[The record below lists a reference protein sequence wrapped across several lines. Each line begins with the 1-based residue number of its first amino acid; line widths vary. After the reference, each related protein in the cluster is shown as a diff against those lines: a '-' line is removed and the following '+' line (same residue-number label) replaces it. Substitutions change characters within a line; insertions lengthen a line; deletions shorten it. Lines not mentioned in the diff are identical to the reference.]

1 MKSEPLAAVVTGA
14 ASGLGLATATALSRR
29 GWHVTGFDLSP
40 LPSDLTPP
48 ETLAMMA
55 VDVTD
60 EEAVSRAFASV
71 ADTNSAPLRLVVNC
85 AGIAPG
91 KKLVGSDGPH
101 DVATFNKAIQVNL
114 VGTFV
119 VMAQAAAVMASSE
132 PDSHGER
139 GVIINTS
146 SVAAFEGQIGQV
158 AYAASKAGVAGMTL
172 PAARDL
178 APHGIRVMTIAPGI
192 VDTPMMA
199 GFSETVRDSLASS
212 VPFPPRLAHPNE
224 FADLV
229 QMIYSHRYLN
239 GETIRMDGAL
249 RMAAK

>member
-1 MKSEPLAAVVTGA
+1 VENQPLTAVVTGA
-14 ASGLGLATATALSRR
+14 SSGLGLATATALAQK
-29 GWHVTGFDLSP
+29 GWHVTGLDLSP
-40 LPSDLTPP
+40 FPSTLTPP
-48 ETLAMMA
+48 VTLTLMT

-60 EEAVSRAFASV
+60 AAAVSQALTEVTA
-71 ADTNSAPLRLVVNC
+71 AGSAPLRLVVNC

-91 KKLVGSDGPH
+91 KRLVGSDGPH
-101 DVATFNKAIQVNL
+101 DLATFQKTIQVNL

-119 VMAQAAAVMASSE
+119 VMAQAASVMAASE

-178 APHGIRVMTIAPGI
+178 ARHGIRVMTIAPGI

-212 VPFPPRLAHPNE
+212 VPFPQRLAHPDE
-224 FADLV
+224 FAELV

-249 RMAAK
+249 RMAPK